1 MFYTQSTSAVISGR
15 DEKVQVGL
23 DYLVKMWQIAAHG
36 LLWLVVAATVQELH
50 PCVFIAVTFKDAE
63 LQALVGQPKLVRK
76 TCPVNG
82 I

>member
-50 PCVFIAVTFKDAE
+50 LYVFIAANCKDVE
-63 LQALVGQPKLVRK
+63 LQAFVRK
-76 TCPVNG
+76 TEPVRKRCHVNG